1 MKLITAILT
10 KFDEDGKLV
19 LDGEYIRFLNGLIE
33 DGVDAFFI
41 GGTNGEFHTMNLEER
56 KKQLEFIH
64 TEFKGKVEM
73 IAHVGG
79 NNFLETLKLG
89 EFALSLG
96 VRKLAVVA
104 PYYFK
109 YDEKAIVDY
118 FTAVANCL
126 SDAEIILYNI
136 PSFTGNRI
144 EPMTILKVKD
154 KSHNIIGLKDSDSRP
169 WIVGELKE
177 KLGGE
182 FQIYSGNDDMA
193 VDYLL
198 RGTDGQVSGTSNV
211 FPKILR
217 KLLDDFEDGKYEST
231 FRLQRI
237 LHKIVVNVSNHIAF
251 VGANKYVLKLLGY
264 DLGFPRLPSRSP
276 TDEEKKSLREFL
288 EKVREWAV

>member
-118 FTAVANCL
+118 FMAVANCL
-126 SDAEIILYNI
+126 SDAEISSTIYHLS
-136 PSFTGNRI
+136 PGTASNR
-144 EPMTILKVKD
+144 
-154 KSHNIIGLKDSDSRP
+154 
-169 WIVGELKE
+169 
-177 KLGGE
+177 
-182 FQIYSGNDDMA
+182 
-193 VDYLL
+193 
-198 RGTDGQVSGTSNV
+198 
-211 FPKILR
+211 
-217 KLLDDFEDGKYEST
+217 
-231 FRLQRI
+231 
-237 LHKIVVNVSNHIAF
+237 
-251 VGANKYVLKLLGY
+251 
-264 DLGFPRLPSRSP
+264 
-276 TDEEKKSLREFL
+276 
-288 EKVREWAV
+288 